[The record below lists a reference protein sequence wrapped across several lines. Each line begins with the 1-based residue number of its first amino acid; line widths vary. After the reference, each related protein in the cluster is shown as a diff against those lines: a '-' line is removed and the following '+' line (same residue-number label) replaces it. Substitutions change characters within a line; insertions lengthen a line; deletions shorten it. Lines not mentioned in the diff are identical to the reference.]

1 VPDGPLEAL
10 VLAQVRAAAAEFAC
24 AAGDA
29 GWAALPPWEQ
39 ARAVQRWVEQIDY
52 DGVRGLVSIRL
63 RTAESAVQ
71 AAPAAEPGPEQQL

>member
-1 VPDGPLEAL
+1 L
-10 VLAQVRAAAAEFAC
+10 VLAQLRDAAVDGAC

-29 GWAALPPWEQ
+29 SWPTLSPGEQ

-63 RTAESAVQ
+63 RTAESAVRVE
-71 AAPAAEPGPEQQL
+71 PPAEPGPEQQP